1 LLRSGSGTDVGC
13 NSKRVML
20 KKLNLRTMEF
30 IKNRPYMSRLHC
42 YTSVCPVLKLVQVD
56 LNEKMTN

>member
-1 LLRSGSGTDVGC
+1 MRSGYGTGVVC

-30 IKNRPYMSRLHC
+30 IKDRPYMSRVHC
-42 YTSVCPVLKLVQVD
+42 YTSVCPVLKLVQVE